1 MRNHRHEPALKAVV
15 ETYVTPGRRYLQL
28 VNTPFLSDPAAR
40 QTFGR
45 ALAGDSVRI
54 TDDELALL
62 LGYEWRAQLTASWLV
77 AFARRAAHRERIGEL
92 LLANERIYA
101 GRGFCF
107 ALARFGTEADARL
120 LVDYLHAFLPRTD
133 RGEQDSAM
141 GALAYLDVLLGT
153 DHAAQFLA
161 DNGPW
166 ARWLRARCPPERA
179 DVPVSL
185 DQFREVIQTQCS
197 YADHCMKALPSAR

>member
-1 MRNHRHEPALKAVV
+1 MRIHRHEPALNAVV

-28 VNTPFLSDPAAR
+28 VNTPFLSDPAVR
-40 QTFGR
+40 QPFGR
-45 ALAGDSVRI
+45 ALAEDAVRV
-54 TDDELALL
+54 TDGELELL

-92 LLANERIYA
+92 LLANERAYA

-107 ALARFGTEADARL
+107 ALARLGTEADARV

-141 GALAYLDVLLGT
+141 GALTYLDGLLGT

-166 ARWLRARCPPERA
+166 ARWLHARFPLDLA

-185 DQFREVIQTQCS
+185 DQSRDLIADQCS
-197 YADHCMKALPSAR
+197 YADQCMKALPSAP

>member
-1 MRNHRHEPALKAVV
+1 MRDHRHEPALNAAV

-28 VNTPFLSDPAAR
+28 LNTPFLSDPAQR
-40 QTFGR
+40 QAFGR
-45 ALAGDSVRI
+45 ALAEDSVRI
-54 TDDELALL
+54 TDDELELL

-92 LLANERIYA
+92 LLANKRIYA

-107 ALARFGTEADARL
+107 ALARFGTEEDARL

-141 GALAYLDVLLGT
+141 GALSHLDARLGT
-153 DHAAQFLA
+153 EHSARFL
-161 DNGPW
+161 GETGLW
-166 ARWLRARCPPERA
+166 SRWLHAKFPPDRA

-185 DQFREVIQTQCS
+185 DQSRDVIRTQCS
-197 YADHCMKALPSAR
+197 YADHAMKALPSER